1 MWNHQFAINDDAEM
15 ENGDGSDGLSD
26 CDLSTDDDFDT
37 IVERKLVDNVKM
49 ESAMEVESDDDVAMS
64 GGNEV
69 NHINVTQ
76 IKQQQYQQSNA
87 SNLGMGLSLKWI
99 DLKNN
104 RGITNDGVDRLN
116 LIFVRK
122 IQPTADF
129 SVSVE
134 GCSYEPNPH

>member
-1 MWNHQFAINDDAEM
+1 MFMWNHQFAINDNDNDDEAM

-49 ESAMEVESDDDVAMS
+49 ESAMEIESDDDVAMS

-129 SVSVE
+129 SVCVE
-134 GCSYEPNPH
+134 